1 MNGEHN
7 QLPPA
12 LAEKLEQAKLD
23 KESTQAANATPLPG
37 ALADAFSPDQNIIV
51 GKYKVRPF
59 YDLDF
64 EILQMCEHPLA
75 KMALGGERYGEKI
88 QDLRGASAWLACW
101 LLTHDVDEVD
111 EVSQQGKEAV
121 QKAARREFSRLQLGG
136 LLEISK
142 AVLDQ
147 FGRYFATVVHLVA
160 AETDGE
166 DESKKKAQ

>member
-1 MNGEHN
+1 MTGEHE
-7 QLPPA
+7 QLPAA
-12 LAEKLEQAKLD
+12 LAAKLEQAKLD
-23 KESTQAANATPLPG
+23 KEATQAANATPLPG
-37 ALADAFSPDQNIIV
+37 ALADAFSPQQDIIV

-88 QDLRGASAWLACW
+88 QDLRGASAWLVCW
-101 LLTHDVDEVD
+101 MMTHDVDEVD
-111 EVSQQGKEAV
+111 ELAQQGKEAV

-142 AVLDQ
+142 AVLEQ
-147 FGRYFATVVHLVA
+147 FGRYFSTVVHLVA
-160 AETDGE
+160 AESDGE
-166 DESKKKAQ
+166 DAPKKKAQ